1 MNPRCARTCLHT
13 AHSTTQKEPFTMLNA
28 LNAVLDVVES
38 AQGLVFVVI
47 TASLLTLAVI
57 YIKNYPHA
65 PQPATQHTTDQPTVP
80 EPLQILDNPAQTTAA
95 GLRHDL
101 HSDLYA
107 EEKSA

>member
-1 MNPRCARTCLHT
+1 
-13 AHSTTQKEPFTMLNA
+13 MLNA

-38 AQGLVFVVI
+38 AQGLVFVGI
-47 TASLLTLAVI
+47 TACLLTLAVI

-65 PQPATQHTTDQPTVP
+65 PQPATHHTTDQPAVP
-80 EPLQILDNPAQTTAA
+80 EPLHVLKTAQKTNS
-95 GLRHDL
+95 DL

>member
-1 MNPRCARTCLHT
+1 MNPRCACTRRHT
-13 AHSTTQKEPFTMLNA
+13 AYSTTQKVPLTMLNA

-38 AQGLVFVVI
+38 AQGLVFVGI
-47 TASLLTLAVI
+47 TACLLTLAVI

-65 PQPATQHTTDQPTVP
+65 PQPATYHQDHPDQPTVP
-80 EPLQILDNPAQTTAA
+80 EPLHVLKTAQKTNSN
-95 GLRHDL
+95 L